1 MAFGVAT
8 TATRDTNLRTSRGRL
23 FVSLSPAMYYFL
35 PHVQR
40 VMPPPSHAS
49 PCSSAHVGMRRGT
62 LPVNRVVCDKEIR
75 RLPPPPLP
83 EVRPARSGRLVSVS
97 SVSCRR
103 DLKHARRR
111 RRPRPPSPALASQ
124 RTGLLPRPHHPVK
137 ALPVHKEK
145 EFRKRGFGAPHSAA
159 ATNQH
164 TVCSRAVP
172 LCVRRQGGT
181 QVRRA
186 RIWWRG

>member
-83 EVRPARSGRLVSVS
+83 DTPRSALRGVGGSSSVS

-124 RTGLLPRPHHPVK
+124 RTGLLPRPHHPGK
-137 ALPVHKEK
+137 GSASPQ
-145 EFRKRGFGAPHSAA
+145 RKRGFWSGQAFHSAA
-159 ATNQH
+159 AH
-164 TVCSRAVP
+164 KSTVC
-172 LCVRRQGGT
+172 
-181 QVRRA
+181 
-186 RIWWRG
+186 